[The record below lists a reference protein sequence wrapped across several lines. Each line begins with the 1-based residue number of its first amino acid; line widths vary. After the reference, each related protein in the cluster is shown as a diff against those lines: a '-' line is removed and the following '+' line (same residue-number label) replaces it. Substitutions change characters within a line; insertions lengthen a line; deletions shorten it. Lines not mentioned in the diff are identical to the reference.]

1 MIMSVWQWISGA
13 LLLACLA
20 SFYWAM
26 RRFFVQPAGL
36 TAGMKAI
43 KACGMVFGLLHLAA
57 IVATSGISSAW
68 GLSGTALYLSALGLF
83 WWAIHSSLHQPLSAA
98 FSPDLPAHL
107 VAHGPYR
114 LVRHP
119 LYCSYLMCWLAGWV
133 ATGRWWLAP
142 SVAIMLMIYVLAAAR
157 EEKKFMRSALAEAYR
172 QYRTRTG
179 LLVPNPWKLY
189 SGWRKIS
196 PEPHAR
202 ETAV

>member
-1 MIMSVWQWISGA
+1 MIMSVWQWISGM

-36 TAGMKAI
+36 TAGMQVI

-57 IVATSGISSAW
+57 ILATPGITYPW
-68 GLSGTALYLSALGLF
+68 GLCGAAVYLSALGLF
-83 WWAIHSSLHQPLSAA
+83 WWAIDSSLHQPLSAA
-98 FSPDLPAHL
+98 FSPDLPVHL
-107 VAHGPYR
+107 VARGPYR
-114 LVRHP
+114 IVRHP
-119 LYCSYLMCWLAGWV
+119 LYCSYLMCWLEGWV
-133 ATGRWWLAP
+133 TTGRWWLGP
-142 SVAIMLMIYVLAAAR
+142 SVAIMLVIYVIAAAG
-157 EEKKFMRSALAEAYR
+157 EEKKFMRSTLADAYR

-189 SGWRKIS
+189 SGWRKTS
-196 PEPHAR
+196 PETDPW